1 MGYAIRLPANRVLQD
16 KIGYLLKRP
25 VGRPSHEV
33 RRYYAS
39 CLGAVNWPIR
49 PSGTPA
55 RRGLSL
61 PKTPNGV
68 TIQYNKPESG
78 GCRLTLS
85 PTEHRQPI
93 AFTQK

>member
-1 MGYAIRLPANRVLQD
+1 
-16 KIGYLLKRP
+16 
-25 VGRPSHEV
+25 
-33 RRYYAS
+33 
-39 CLGAVNWPIR
+39 
-49 PSGTPA
+49 
-55 RRGLSL
+55 
-61 PKTPNGV
+61 V